1 MTSTP
6 TSRSTRQRFAQIRVR
21 VTPAIVDACNEVD
34 AWMRAHEQDV
44 DAWLADHL
52 NHPFRAAVA
61 ELKADGD
68 AEGVTWDAVLAGVR
82 AIGKAVRPA
91 RPGPVEVSYV
101 QGSAPLPPGVAVYSV
116 DPHDPSEAERGRKSA
131 RNRARARARAR
142 HTFSEKG
149 GTKS

>member
-1 MTSTP
+1 MTSIP
-6 TSRSTRQRFAQIRVR
+6 ASRSTPQRFAQIRVR
-21 VTPAIVDACNEVD
+21 VTPAIVDACNDVD
-34 AWMRAHEQDV
+34 AWMQAHRRDV

-52 NHPFRAAVA
+52 NHPLRAAIA

-82 AIGKAVRPA
+82 AIGKAARPA
-91 RPGPVEVSYV
+91 RPRPVEVSYV
-101 QGSAPLPPGVAVYSV
+101 HGSAPLRPGVAVYSV
-116 DPHDPSEAERGRKSA
+116 DPHDPGEAERGRKSA

-142 HTFSEKG
+142 HVFAERG